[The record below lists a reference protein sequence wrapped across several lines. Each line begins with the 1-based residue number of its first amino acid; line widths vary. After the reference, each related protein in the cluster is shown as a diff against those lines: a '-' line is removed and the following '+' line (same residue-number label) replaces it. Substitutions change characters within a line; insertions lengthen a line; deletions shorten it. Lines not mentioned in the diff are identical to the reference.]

1 MDFIF
6 FPPLTHYL
14 VHILCIYCLILTTIS
29 VLIPFRYL
37 ARSIFLMTHK
47 NIGSVWCPCDNLLQ
61 LFSSYLFFFLP
72 RIFFLYIGKITPTVN
87 NSSRQGHF
95 IRLISRV
102 WICLCFMVD
111 QNFSVCTHPFF
122 PSALLQMVLLQLLW
136 TMAGSILCS
145 LKGENHRT
153 IREFRWAGTSRGL

>member
-1 MDFIF
+1 MGFIF

-61 LFSSYLFFFLP
+61 LFSSYLFFLLP
-72 RIFFLYIGKITPTVN
+72 RIFCLYIGKITPTVN
-87 NSSRQGHF
+87 NSSRQGHV

-111 QNFSVCTHPFF
+111 QNILRLHTPILSFHTFTNG
-122 PSALLQMVLLQLLW
+122 SAATVVKNCWFHLVL
-136 TMAGSILCS
+136 S
-145 LKGENHRT
+145 
-153 IREFRWAGTSRGL
+153 